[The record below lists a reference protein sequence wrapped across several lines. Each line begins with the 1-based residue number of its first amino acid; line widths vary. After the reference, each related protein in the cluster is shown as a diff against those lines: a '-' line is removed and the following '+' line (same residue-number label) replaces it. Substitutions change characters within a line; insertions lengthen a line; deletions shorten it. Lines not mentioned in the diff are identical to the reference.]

1 MLSIIYLIKWYRQSK
16 EKAIVIAA
24 LSLSYVYLK
33 NHIYLKKLNDMISYD
48 LMSYI
53 LNAFRDIGR
62 GVLFKAQWHDTI
74 SKIAQRTSSHPVDNY
89 YDI

>member
-1 MLSIIYLIKWYRQSK
+1 
-16 EKAIVIAA
+16 
-24 LSLSYVYLK
+24 
-33 NHIYLKKLNDMISYD
+33 MISYD

-53 LNAFRDIGR
+53 LNAFRDIGS